1 MPAVR
6 EEVSAWGMPLRQAGD
21 GTRRKRARIAAC
33 RLRTGNSLGNRPA
46 KRPLRK
52 GETKAM
58 RRPVGTLR
66 VPGVERPEPEA
77 AEGRS
82 KDRIYTID
90 RAILRPPVFQFV

>member
-1 MPAVR
+1 MR
-6 EEVSAWGMPLRQAGD
+6 EEVPAWGMPLRQAGD
-21 GTRRKRARIAAC
+21 GTRRKGIRRLAAY
-33 RLRTGNSLGNRPA
+33 SLGNRPA

-58 RRPVGTLR
+58 RRPVGVLR
-66 VPGVERPEPEA
+66 TSGVERPEPEA

-82 KDRIYTID
+82 KDRIYTLD

>member
-1 MPAVR
+1 MPVVR
-6 EEVSAWGMPLRQAGD
+6 EEVPAWGMPLRQAGN
-21 GTRRKRARIAAC
+21 GTRRKGVRRFAAY
-33 RLRTGNSLGNRPA
+33 SLGNRPA

-90 RAILRPPVFQFV
+90 RAILRPPVVQFV